1 MEAWKLMKREKIWLG
16 AVWAVLALAICCLP
30 AAAQNFSGGVK
41 GKVTQNSEPMPNLQ
55 IVLTDTDMGR
65 QYKTKTDKNGD
76 FFSTGMRLANYK
88 LEILGANKEILYTNN
103 RVVVATN
110 DVMNFPIEL
119 AKPEASG
126 GTAGGTPAAASNNNK
141 KLTKEEIAKANAD
154 NAKIGNLNELIK
166 QAQAAMQQQNWADAD
181 KALTQLIAADPATTR
196 WEFYK
201 ALADSQRNEGKVE
214 ESLQTYDKGVQVAET
229 IVAGTAAKDPRNPN
243 PDPVKAKAGAGTML
257 TSQGNVYVQVGKT
270 DQAIEAF
277 RKAAEIDPNPALP
290 YYNLCALAFNAGKYD
305 AALSACEKSTAADAT
320 KADAWFFKGVSQK
333 KLNNPAANDSLNKY
347 LQLDPTGIHS
357 AEAKQLLAK

>member
-1 MEAWKLMKREKIWLG
+1 MKREKIWLG
-16 AVWAVLALAICCLP
+16 VVWAALALAICCLP
-30 AAAQNFSGGVK
+30 AAAQNYSGGVK

-55 IVLTDTDMGR
+55 IVFTDTDMGR

-76 FFSTGMRLANYK
+76 FSSAGMRLASYK
-88 LEILGANKEILYTNN
+88 MEIIGANKEILYTNN
-103 RVVVATN
+103 RVVVGTN
-110 DVMNFPIEL
+110 DLLNFPVEL

-126 GTAGGTPAAASNNNK
+126 GTAGGAAGGAPAAGGNSNK
-141 KLTKEEIAKANAD
+141 KLSKEEIAKANAD

-181 KALTQLIAADPATTR
+181 KALTQLIAADANTTR

-201 ALADSQRNEGKVE
+201 ALGDSQRNEGKVE
-214 ESLQTYDKGVQVAET
+214 ESLQTYDKGIQVAES
-229 IVAGTAAKDPRNPN
+229 IAAGTAAKDPRNPN
-243 PDPVKAKAGAGTML
+243 PDPTKAKAGAGTML

-305 AALSACEKSTAADAT
+305 AAVSACEKSTAADAT
-320 KADAWFFKGVSQK
+320 KADAWFFKGFSQK